1 MYLSVC
7 VFVCVF
13 VDCPNLTTSG
23 LLHVSMLTKLEN
35 LTLHGVP
42 AGVITDAG
50 RDGPEDTG
58 RWLQKL
64 PESLRTLVISG
75 ELRWHINAIDLYERT
90 ETMVN

>member
-1 MYLSVC
+1 
-7 VFVCVF
+7 
-13 VDCPNLTTSG
+13 
-23 LLHVSMLTKLEN
+23 MLTKLEN

-42 AGVITDAG
+42 AGVITDAW

-58 RWLQKL
+58 GWFQKL
-64 PESLRTLVISG
+64 PESLVNLVIGG